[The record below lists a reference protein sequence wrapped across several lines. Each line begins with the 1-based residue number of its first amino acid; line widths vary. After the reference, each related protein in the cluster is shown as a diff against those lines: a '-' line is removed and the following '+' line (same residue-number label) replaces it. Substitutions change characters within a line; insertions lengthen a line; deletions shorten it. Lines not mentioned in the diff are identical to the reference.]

1 MSKAPSIS
9 FAITVCNEKEEI
21 RSLVEFLRENKRPH
35 DEIVVLFDLKNGD
48 EELFEELQPLNKF
61 PNFHIWRGFFDG
73 DFAQWK
79 NKLNSYCTKDYIFQ
93 IDADE
98 QVSPSLMVMLPSLLE
113 MNQEVDLYWVPR
125 VNTVEGITEEHIA
138 KWRWHVNEFG
148 FINWPDWQGRIYR
161 NREGIEWTGK
171 VHERITG
178 YKTIAQLP
186 AVEDYSLRHPKT
198 IERQEKQNK
207 LYDSL

>member
-1 MSKAPSIS
+1 MSLDSSIG
-9 FAITVCNEKEEI
+9 
-21 RSLVEFLRENKRPH
+21 H
-35 DEIVVLFDLKNGD
+35 
-48 EELFEELQPLNKF
+48 
-61 PNFHIWRGFFDG
+61 
-73 DFAQWK
+73 
-79 NKLNSYCTKDYIFQ
+79 
-93 IDADE
+93 
-98 QVSPSLMVMLPSLLE
+98 
-113 MNQEVDLYWVPR
+113 
-125 VNTVEGITEEHIA
+125 
-138 KWRWHVNEFG
+138 
-148 FINWPDWQGRIYR
+148 WQGRIYR